1 MSDSLAVSWKKSE
14 VWFAVRPKREK
25 LILSVASLAV
35 VFALVD
41 ALWLTPVGRQLSQQ
55 TTAIQ
60 KKEKELAQLDEQRAA
75 LQQAIT
81 ARLAEHRREFE
92 LAQGQLTEVVGQ
104 LAEFEKSLVPAKQM
118 PDFLQGLLPG
128 AGVEIVGLRTL
139 EPTPLIVRSAAKD
152 TAKEGAD
159 PKGEKKTPGPAAVS
173 GVSGGATNVGG
184 ANIYRHGIEITL
196 AGNYDGLLA
205 YLVRLEASPRKV
217 MWGRLELNTVKYP
230 RNEMTLV
237 LYTLSLDPSWLMV

>member
-1 MSDSLAVSWKKSE
+1 MSDSLAASWRKAS

-25 LILSVASLAV
+25 MILSGASLAV

-41 ALWLTPVGRQLSQQ
+41 ALWLTPVGRQLTLQ
-55 TTAIQ
+55 TTAIEKQ
-60 KKEKELAQLDEQRAA
+60 EKELAQLEEQRTT

-81 ARLAEHRREFE
+81 ARQAEQRREME
-92 LAQGQLTEVVGQ
+92 AARAQLADVAGR
-104 LAEFEKSLVPAKQM
+104 LAEFEKALVPARQM

-139 EPTPLIVRSAAKD
+139 EPTPLIIRAASKD
-152 TAKEGAD
+152 TKDAKGD
-159 PKGEKKTPGPAAVS
+159 KTPSAPGGAMAS
-173 GVSGGATNVGG
+173 LSGGTGQSG

-196 AGNYDGLLA
+196 AGNYDALLA
-205 YLVRLEASPRKV
+205 YLARLEASPRKV
-217 MWGRLELNTVKYP
+217 MWGRLELNAVKYP

-237 LYTLSLDPSWLMV
+237 LYTLSLDPSWLVV